1 VPVKVETVLE
11 RLHVIESAE
20 NRSIIKDFDS
30 FLKEIQGP
38 SDRHRSS
45 ALQVTISLAVF
56 LGVKKLHEIG
66 KEDVITFL
74 DSRNVGGEWVKRERD
89 SDGKWISTW
98 NYHLALCRTFFRW
111 LHNRGKDR
119 VGCFLVQLR
128 GHHPGFPQQFERQP
142 LHCYLHQHPLELSQV
157 SQLSQLFRLIELNQ
171 AIWPR

>member
-119 VGCFLVQLR
+119 DEWAVFWFNYAVIILGFLSN
-128 GHHPGFPQQFERQP
+128 
-142 LHCYLHQHPLELSQV
+142 LSV
-157 SQLSQLFRLIELNQ
+157 NPSIVTFTNIL
-171 AIWPR
+171 